1 MNMLN
6 LLLLRLYVGTTTRMR
21 DDRGDVPGW
30 VMVTV
35 MTAAIV
41 GGLLVIA
48 KPMLKD
54 MLRDALNSVHG

>member
-1 MNMLN
+1 MLN
-6 LLLLRLYVGTTTRMR
+6 RLFLQVYVGTATRLR
-21 DDRGDVPGW
+21 DERGDVPGW

-41 GGLLVIA
+41 SGLLLIA
-48 KPMLKD
+48 QPMLKG